1 VRPRASPLKL
11 QPDTWLLLAAVN
23 GFLAVLAGAFAAHGL
38 EAQTAS
44 TSLDAF
50 KTGAQYHMYHALALI
65 AVAWRAD
72 RRKGALSIALAGWGF
87 VIGILLF
94 SGSLYVLGV
103 SGSRN
108 LVWLTPLG
116 GVSFLGGWAALVVDV
131 RVKLQKAA

>member
-1 VRPRASPLKL
+1 MGFWRFWQERLPPTVWKPKPLPHL
-11 QPDTWLLLAAVN
+11 WM
-23 GFLAVLAGAFAAHGL
+23 H
-38 EAQTAS
+38 
-44 TSLDAF
+44 
-50 KTGAQYHMYHALALI
+50 HALALI

-103 SGSRN
+103 SGSRS

-131 RVKLQKAA
+131 LVKLQKAA